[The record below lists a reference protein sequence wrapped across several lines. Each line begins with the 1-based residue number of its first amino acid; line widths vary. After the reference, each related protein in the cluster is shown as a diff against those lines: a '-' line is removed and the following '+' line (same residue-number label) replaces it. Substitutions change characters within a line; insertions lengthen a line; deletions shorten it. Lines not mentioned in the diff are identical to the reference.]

1 LCFQAEAKAKPKWH
15 QLECHASSNNNHGL
29 YIVVHNICLT
39 NIYFKKIGKKIQSYD
54 MHIQQKYLLSSV
66 RSSGVKRKN
75 CIKKHEMKNMAETR
89 MELY

>member
-1 LCFQAEAKAKPKWH
+1 MKHDTQVDAILFSYPKF
-15 QLECHASSNNNHGL
+15 LVCL
-29 YIVVHNICLT
+29 YKELKYCVPV
-39 NIYFKKIGKKIQSYD
+39 QSYN

-89 MELY
+89 MLYK

>member
-1 LCFQAEAKAKPKWH
+1 
-15 QLECHASSNNNHGL
+15 
-29 YIVVHNICLT
+29 
-39 NIYFKKIGKKIQSYD
+39 

-89 MELY
+89 IVLQLIMDIQMFIAA